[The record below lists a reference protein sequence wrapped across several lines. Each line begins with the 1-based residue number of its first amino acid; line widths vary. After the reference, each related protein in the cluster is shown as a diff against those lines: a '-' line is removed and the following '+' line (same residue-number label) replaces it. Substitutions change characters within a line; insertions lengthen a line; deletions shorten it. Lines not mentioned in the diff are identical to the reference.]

1 MAEPGA
7 AGARRATIAVIPV
20 PGLPMIQPG
29 DDLAA
34 LVGDAIDAARVGL
47 KAHDVVVVC
56 QKIVSKA
63 EGAVVRLDDV
73 EPSAFAIHLA
83 SRTEGG
89 KDPRAYEVVLRE
101 ASRIVRMD
109 RGHVIVETRH
119 GWVCANAGVDESNGL
134 GPGVLTLLP
143 RDADASA
150 AALRQ
155 RLVARFQ
162 VDLAVVVTDTFGRPW
177 REGLVEVA
185 LGCAGMDPLLDLRGR
200 GDLHGK
206 ELHHTVVALADEV
219 AAAAG
224 LVMEK
229 DSGVAV
235 AVVRGVR
242 YAPGPGGA
250 AARLVRKPE
259 FDLFR

>member
-1 MAEPGA
+1 M
-7 AGARRATIAVIPV
+7 TIAVIPV

-34 LVGDAIDAARVGL
+34 LVGDAIETARVGL
-47 KAHDVVVVC
+47 VRGDIVVVC
-56 QKIVSKA
+56 QKVVSKA
-63 EGAVVRLDDV
+63 EGAIVRLDDV
-73 EPSAFAIHLA
+73 EPSAFARQLS

-101 ASRIVRMD
+101 AARIVRMD

-150 AALRQ
+150 AGLRE
-155 RLVARFQ
+155 RLVARFGAD
-162 VDLAVVVTDTFGRPW
+162 VAVVVTDTFGRPW
-177 REGLVEVA
+177 REGLIEVA
-185 LGCAGMDPLLDLRGR
+185 IGCAGMDPMLDLRGR
-200 GDLHGK
+200 PDLHGK

-229 DSGVAV
+229 DSGVAI
-235 AVVRGVR
+235 AIVRGVAHR
-242 YAPGPGGA
+242 PGPGGA
-250 AARLVRKPE
+250 AASLVRKPE

>member
-1 MAEPGA
+1 M
-7 AGARRATIAVIPV
+7 TVAVMPV
-20 PGLPMIQPG
+20 PGLPMIRPG

-34 LVGDAIDAARVGL
+34 LLGDAIDEARVGV
-47 KAHDVVVVC
+47 KANDVVAVC
-56 QKIVSKA
+56 QKVVSKA

-73 EPSAFAIHLA
+73 VASPFAQHLA
-83 SRTEGG
+83 AQTEAG
-89 KDPRAYEVVLRE
+89 KDARAVEVILRE
-101 ASRIVRMD
+101 SKRIVRMD
-109 RGHVIVETRH
+109 RGHVICETSH
-119 GWVCANAGVDESNGL
+119 GWVCANAGVDESNGVE
-134 GPGVLTLLP
+134 PDTLTLLP

-150 AALRQ
+150 AALCD
-155 RLVARFQ
+155 RLRNRYGVE
-162 VDLAVVVTDTFGRPW
+162 LAVVVTDTFGRPW

-200 GDLHGK
+200 ADLAGR

-229 DSGVAV
+229 DSAV
-235 AVVRGVR
+235 AAAIVRGVR
-242 YAPGPGGA
+242 YTPGPGGA

>member
-1 MAEPGA
+1 M
-7 AGARRATIAVIPV
+7 TVAVIPV
-20 PGLPMIQPG
+20 PGLPMVQPG
-29 DDLAA
+29 DDLAGQI
-34 LVGDAIDAARVGL
+34 GDAIDAARVGV

-56 QKIVSKA
+56 QKVVSKA
-63 EGAVVRLDDV
+63 EGAVVALADV
-73 EPSAFAIHLA
+73 EASAFAEQLA
-83 SRTEGG
+83 GRTAMG

-101 ASRIVRMD
+101 AARIVRHD
-109 RGHVIVETRH
+109 RGHLIVETRH
-119 GWVCANAGVDESNGL
+119 GWICANAGVDESNGL

-150 AALRQ
+150 EGLRA
-155 RLVARFQ
+155 RLVERFG
-162 VDLAVVVTDTFGRPW
+162 VELAVVVTDTFGRPW

-185 LGCAGMDPLLDLRGR
+185 IGCAGMDPLLDLRGR

-235 AVVRGVR
+235 AIVRGVA
-242 YAPGPGGA
+242 YSPGPGGA

>member
-1 MAEPGA
+1 M
-7 AGARRATIAVIPV
+7 TVAVIPV
-20 PGLPMIQPG
+20 PGLPMVQPG

-34 LVGDAIDAARVGL
+34 LLASAIDGARVGL
-47 KAHDVVVVC
+47 KPHDVVVVC
-56 QKIVSKA
+56 QKVVSKA
-63 EGAVVRLDDV
+63 EGAVVNVADV
-73 EPSAFAIHLA
+73 EPSAFAEQLA
-83 SRTEGG
+83 SRTALG

-101 ASRIVRMD
+101 ASRIVRND
-109 RGHVIVETRH
+109 RGHLIVETRH
-119 GWVCANAGVDESNGL
+119 GWICANAGVDESNGL
-134 GPGVLTLLP
+134 APGVLTLLP

-150 AALRQ
+150 EGLRVALVRHFG
-155 RLVARFQ
+155 VE
-162 VDLAVVVTDTFGRPW
+162 LAVVVTDTFGRPW

-185 LGCAGMDPLLDLRGR
+185 IGCAGMDPLLDLRGR

-229 DSGVAV
+229 DSGVPV
-235 AVVRGVR
+235 AIVRGVR
-242 YAPGPGGA
+242 YTPGPGGA
-250 AARLVRKPE
+250 AQRLVRKPE

>member
-1 MAEPGA
+1 M
-7 AGARRATIAVIPV
+7 TVAVIPV
-20 PGLPMIQPG
+20 PGLPMIRPG

-34 LVGDAIDAARVGL
+34 LLGDAVDAARVGV
-47 KAHDVVVVC
+47 KAGDVLAVC
-56 QKIVSKA
+56 QKVVSKA
-63 EGAVVRLDDV
+63 EGAVVRLDEV
-73 EPSAFAIHLA
+73 VASPFAQHLA
-83 SRTEGG
+83 CQTESG
-89 KDPRAYEVVLRE
+89 KDARAVEVILRE
-101 ASRIVRMD
+101 SKRIVRMD
-109 RGHVIVETRH
+109 RGHVICETPH
-119 GWVCANAGVDESNGL
+119 GWVCANAGVDESNGVE
-134 GPGVLTLLP
+134 PGMLTLLP

-150 AALRQ
+150 AALCD
-155 RLVARFQ
+155 RLRNRYGVEI
-162 VDLAVVVTDTFGRPW
+162 AVVVTDTFGRPW

-200 GDLHGK
+200 ADLAGR

-229 DSGVAV
+229 DSAV
-235 AVVRGVR
+235 AAAIVRGVR
-242 YAPGPGGA
+242 YTPGGAGA

>member
-1 MAEPGA
+1 
-7 AGARRATIAVIPV
+7 
-20 PGLPMIQPG
+20 
-29 DDLAA
+29 
-34 LVGDAIDAARVGL
+34 
-47 KAHDVVVVC
+47 
-56 QKIVSKA
+56 
-63 EGAVVRLDDV
+63 
-73 EPSAFAIHLA
+73 
-83 SRTEGG
+83 
-89 KDPRAYEVVLRE
+89 VVLRE
-101 ASRIVRMD
+101 AARIVRMD

-150 AALRQ
+150 TALRT
-155 RLVARFQ
+155 RLVDRFA

-185 LGCAGMDPLLDLRGR
+185 LGCAGMDPLLDFRGR

-235 AVVRGVR
+235 AIVRGVH
-242 YAPGPGGA
+242 YSPGPGGA